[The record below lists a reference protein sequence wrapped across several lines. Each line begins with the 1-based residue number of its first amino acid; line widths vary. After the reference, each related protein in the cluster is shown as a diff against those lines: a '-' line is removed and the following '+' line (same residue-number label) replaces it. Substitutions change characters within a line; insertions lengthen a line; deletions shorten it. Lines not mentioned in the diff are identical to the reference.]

1 MKLRNKV
8 FAFAAS
14 SLITLTTVA
23 DDTELYVSGGSARSE
38 NRPKV
43 LIIFDTSGSMST
55 NQTAKEFYPRND
67 NIASGTELY
76 YSVDESVVPTASSLQ
91 KFSNAINACATSQ
104 KYLDDYGVFTGYLR
118 EYRFTG
124 QAGAW
129 EELPTGNG
137 GNIQI
142 IDCYEDV
149 DDKNADNLAFAD
161 GFPVDGEGSPTNIVR
176 YAPITG
182 SSTSTDI
189 DNAVE
194 RSMLTNFGIGKPITI
209 YTRNYVDWYHKNPA
223 TERNYT
229 RMQIAKRVI
238 EDVIVTT
245 PAVDFGIAVFNG
257 NYRNSG
263 FDGGRIVK
271 GIERNDENTR
281 SVLLSVIPA
290 LDDGGW
296 TPLCETLY
304 EAYRYFSGGQ
314 VLYGNK
320 NTSSGIPILQPEK
333 DSSIES
339 GNEYISP
346 LLESGC
352 GSGAFVIYIT
362 DGSPSADHEADQ
374 LVIDLTGAT
383 ESDRELL
390 GSNGGY
396 SYLAALAGWM
406 SRNDVNTNIEGE
418 QTVKTFTIGFS
429 SGASRASSLLRATA
443 EKGQGQ
449 YFHADDNVEL
459 QSALKE
465 TVDEILQTSA
475 SFTSPSIATNNFDRT
490 RTLDAVYYAMF
501 LPNKG
506 PRWSG
511 NLKKFRVTSSGSVVD
526 QNDADAL
533 ADDTSI
539 LTSACS
545 IWTASGEC
553 NDGNDVN
560 KGGAASMVR
569 SLGASRTLYG
579 NFGTSTSL
587 VPFTRANASTKAGGD
602 GDLALHMG
610 VAESELAD
618 LFSWA
623 KGVDVDDD
631 DGDSSTSDYRTDIL
645 GDPLHSRPLAI
656 NYSTSATT
664 QDIRILMGTN
674 HGFMHMF
681 KDSGTSVT
689 ESWAFMPYELLSNVA
704 ELKANVPSN
713 VHSVYGLDS
722 PPVAY
727 VERTGASISKAWAFF
742 GMRRGG
748 GSYYALDITNPD
760 QPSFM
765 WKKDSSDW
773 GEELGQTWS
782 EPVLTKIPGH
792 TGPVLIVGAGYAP
805 ATKDSAGI
813 GVADSKGRGVF
824 IVNAENGSLIHHF
837 GRGTATSVTTISGL
851 EDSIPNSVATLDSD
865 GDGLTDRLYASD
877 TGGNVWRMDLPSA
890 DKSTWSAFKFADL
903 GGDLL
908 SSDRRFFAEPVVA
921 KTVIQNM
928 TTVTDTDG
936 NAQHTY
942 QNIPYDAVVI
952 GSGNRPTPKGTSRTD
967 MFFTLQDRNINT
979 QTFSGSN
986 VPTAL
991 AIGDLYD
998 ISAGSP
1004 NTNTA
1009 RNAFSAKKGWYYRFS
1024 NAGEKTLAAASIING
1039 RVFFPSYVPGATSSS
1054 GNQCLIAGEGRIYA
1068 LDLHF
1073 GHRNFRW
1080 LACDGDCSS
1089 DPNQNNQPYTV
1100 VQGIPDTPQVIVPP
1114 VGSDGTD
1121 DGGRYI
1127 VGFDKNVGTIKKMK
1141 SYYYYV
1147 EE

>member
-1 MKLRNKV
+1 MKIRNKIL
-8 FAFAAS
+8 AFVAS
-14 SLITLTTVA
+14 SIVTMSSLA

-55 NQTAKEFYPRND
+55 NQSSKPFYQRND
-67 NIASGTELY
+67 VITSGTQLY

-91 KFSNAINACATSQ
+91 RFSNVINACETSQ
-104 KYLDDYGVFTGYLR
+104 HYLDEYGVFTGYLR

-129 EELPTGNG
+129 EELPSGNG
-137 GNIQI
+137 SNIQI
-142 IDCYEDV
+142 IDCYEDIENR
-149 DDKNADNLAFAD
+149 NAGNVGFAD

-176 YAPITG
+176 YASM
-182 SSTSTDI
+182 SSSPTSTEV

-209 YTRNYVDWYHKNPA
+209 YTRNYVDWYHNSSLGNQ
-223 TERNYT
+223 NYS

-245 PAVDFGIAVFNG
+245 PAVDFGIAVFNA
-257 NYRNSG
+257 NHNSVY
-263 FDGGRIVK
+263 DGGRIVK
-271 GIERNDENTR
+271 GIERNDESTR

-290 LDDGGW
+290 LNDGGW

-314 VLYGNK
+314 VRYGNE
-320 NTSSGIPILQPEK
+320 NIQANSQPYLTPHK
-333 DSSIES
+333 DASVES
-339 GNEYISP
+339 GGQYDSP
-346 LLESGC
+346 LTESDC
-352 GSGAFVIYIT
+352 GSGAFIIYIT
-362 DGSPSADHEADQ
+362 DGSPNADNDADALIQ
-374 LVIDLTGAT
+374 SLTGAT
-383 ESDRELL
+383 SSDRV
-390 GSNGGY
+390 SN

-406 SRNDVNTNIEGE
+406 SRSDVNTSIDGE

-429 SGASRASSLLRATA
+429 SGASSAGDLLRATA
-443 EKGQGQ
+443 ERGQGQ

-465 TVDEILQTSA
+465 TVDEILQSSA

-511 NLKKFRVTSSGSVVD
+511 NLKKFRVTAGGDVVD
-526 QNDADAL
+526 KNNASAL
-533 ADDTSI
+533 AGDTSI

-545 IWTASGEC
+545 IWTESAEC

-560 KGGAASMVR
+560 KGGAASIVR
-569 SLGASRTLYG
+569 SNGAARTLYG
-579 NFGTSTSL
+579 NFGTGTAGAL
-587 VPFTRANASTKAGGD
+587 VALNKANASARAGGD

-610 VAESELAD
+610 VAETELGE
-618 LFSWA
+618 LFNWV
-623 KGVDVDDD
+623 KGLDVDDD
-631 DGDSSTSDYRTDIL
+631 DGDNSISDYRIDII

-656 NYSTSATT
+656 NYSTSAST
-664 QDIRILMGTN
+664 QDVRILMGTN

-681 KDSGTSVT
+681 KDAGASVS

-722 PPVAY
+722 PPIAY
-727 VERTGASISKAWAFF
+727 VERSSTSISKAWAFF

-748 GSYYALDITNPD
+748 ASYYALDITSPD
-760 QPSFM
+760 SPSFM
-765 WKKDSSDW
+765 WRKDSSDW
-773 GEELGQTWS
+773 GAELGQTWS
-782 EPVLTKIPGH
+782 EPVVTKIPGH
-792 TGPVLIVGAGYAP
+792 TGPVLIIGAGYAS
-805 ATKDSAGI
+805 ATKDSAGV

-824 IVNAENGSLIHHF
+824 IVDAETGILLHHF
-837 GRGTATSVTTISGL
+837 GRGTGSSVTAMPTL
-851 EDSIPNSVATLDSD
+851 EDSIPNSVATHDSD

-890 DKSTWSAFKFADL
+890 DKSTWSAFKFASL
-903 GGDLL
+903 GGNML
-908 SSDRRFFAEPVVA
+908 STDRRFFAEPVVA

-928 TTVTDTDG
+928 TTVTDSDG
-936 NAQHTY
+936 NAHNTY

-952 GSGNRPTPKGTSRTD
+952 GSGNRPTPKSTGRSD

-979 QTFSGSN
+979 QTFSGAN
-986 VPTAL
+986 VPQAL
-991 AIGDLYD
+991 TIADLYD
-998 ISAGSP
+998 ISSGSP
-1004 NTNTA
+1004 NTDTA
-1009 RNAFSAKKGWYYRFS
+1009 RNAFSQKKGWYYRFS
-1024 NAGEKTLAAASIING
+1024 ESGEKTLAAASIING
-1039 RVFFPSYVPGATSSS
+1039 RVFFPSYVPGVSSTS

-1080 LACDGDCSS
+1080 LPCDGDCSS
-1089 DPNQNNQPYTV
+1089 DANQNYLPYTV

-1114 VGSDGTD
+1114 VAADGSE